1 MQSSNPGRDTQFQ
14 GDIHR
19 LRGVAIL
26 LIVATHC
33 VTFFSWGEHQ
43 TAFDLAHDLFDNS
56 TLIFMFISGYLFHHT
71 SAGFQYTRYLK
82 GKVRNV
88 LVPYLIAAT
97 PGILYVLLFDGAKL
111 HALGLDGLPSVEK
124 AAYLLMYGGAQLNYA
139 LWFIPVIC
147 LYYLVSP
154 VLLRVF
160 ERPNGYALLLLLVPL
175 SVLMHRPTY
184 NHGHNM
190 ALALYFLSAYAI
202 GMLCSKYH
210 ERVVDML
217 DRHIATLL
225 AASVLAI
232 VGHLFM
238 SRHHGNY
245 SATSIDAFDHR
256 DGWIDWLF
264 IQKILLTFTLWAV
277 LRRLS
282 AVKLPALDTLASAS
296 FTIYFLHLYVLFIVA
311 SVAHSAGVEISVVS
325 FCALLALAV
334 ALPVG
339 LAVAVRKLAPRWS
352 RSLVGS

>member
-1 MQSSNPGRDTQFQ
+1 MQPSSPDRDTPFQ

-33 VTFFSWGEHQ
+33 VTFFSWGKHQ

-71 SAGFQYTRYLK
+71 SAHFQYTRYLK

-88 LVPYLIAAT
+88 LVPYLIAAA

-111 HALGLDGLPSVEK
+111 HALGLDGRPNVEK
-124 AAYLLMYGGAQLNYA
+124 AGYLLMYGGAQLNYA
-139 LWFIPVIC
+139 LWFIPVIT

-154 VLLRVF
+154 LLLRVF
-160 ERPNGYALLLLLVPL
+160 ERRNGYVLLLLLIPL
-175 SVLMHRPTY
+175 SALMHRPTY
-184 NHGHNM
+184 NHGHNV

-210 ERVVDML
+210 DRVVDML
-217 DRHIATLL
+217 DRHVATLV
-225 AASVLAI
+225 AVSVLAI
-232 VGHLFM
+232 VGHFFV
-238 SRHHGNY
+238 STHHGNY
-245 SATSIDAFDHR
+245 SAASIDAFDHK

-264 IQKILLTFTLWAV
+264 IQKVVLTFALWAV
-277 LRRLS
+277 LRRFS
-282 AVKLPALDTLASAS
+282 ALRLRVLDTLASAS

-311 SVAHSAGVEISVVS
+311 SVAHSAGVEIDAVS

-334 ALPVG
+334 ALPVA
-339 LAVAVRKLAPRWS
+339 LAAMVRKLAPRWS
-352 RSLVGS
+352 RTLVGS